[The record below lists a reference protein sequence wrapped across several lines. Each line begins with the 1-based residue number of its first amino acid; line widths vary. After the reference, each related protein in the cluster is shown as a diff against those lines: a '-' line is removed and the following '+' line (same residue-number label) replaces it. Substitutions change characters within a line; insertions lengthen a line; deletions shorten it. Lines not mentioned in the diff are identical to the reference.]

1 MVYAVEVTLFV
12 YVHKKSN
19 NRWWRKED
27 ERATSGHPSCL
38 ESCQLADEI
47 WMSLFWTIAD
57 EAEGAVIGRFSPNN
71 FSFFIIPYWNYCDV
85 EVWYFLVIFYCL
97 LTLDFSYDSEG
108 SVPWDNVVT
117 NHVLVSLLP
126 SNVTNYSLLLV
137 Q

>member
-1 MVYAVEVTLFV
+1 
-12 YVHKKSN
+12 
-19 NRWWRKED
+19 
-27 ERATSGHPSCL
+27 
-38 ESCQLADEI
+38 
-47 WMSLFWTIAD
+47 
-57 EAEGAVIGRFSPNN
+57 
-71 FSFFIIPYWNYCDV
+71 
-85 EVWYFLVIFYCL
+85 